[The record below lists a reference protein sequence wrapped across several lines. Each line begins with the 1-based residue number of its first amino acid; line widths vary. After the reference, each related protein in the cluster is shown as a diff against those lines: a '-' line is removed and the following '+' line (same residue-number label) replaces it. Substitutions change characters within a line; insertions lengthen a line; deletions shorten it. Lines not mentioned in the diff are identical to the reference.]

1 MEQLQKLING
11 EKLTQNEMT
20 SVAYQLFDE
29 QTSESEIA
37 SVLTALKVR
46 GESVE
51 EITAIVEVL
60 RDKAMPIQKHLA
72 DVTDNCGTGGDGA
85 HTFNIS
91 TTSAFVLAG
100 AGVKVAKHGNRS
112 VSSRTG
118 SADVLEELGVALDFT
133 SNEVEHL
140 IETNGIAF
148 LFAPHVHHQLKRIMQ
163 VRKALNVPT
172 IFNLIGPL
180 TNPVALDTQFLGVYR
195 RDMLMQMAAVLQRL
209 GRKRSVVV
217 NGAGHTDEATLAGEN
232 HFVLLDDGELIPF
245 TLSPEDVGL
254 NTYSNDAIVG
264 GDAKDNARILLDVL
278 NGERGPYFET
288 TLFNA
293 GIGLFAANK
302 TNSIREGV
310 DLAREAIDSGKALDK
325 LNHLTHFSEQRKRK
339 GIS

>member
-1 MEQLQKLING
+1 MNELQRLVNG
-11 EKLTQNEMT
+11 EKLTQEEMT
-20 SVAYQLFDE
+20 TVAYSLFDE
-29 QTSESEIA
+29 STTESEIA
-37 SVLTALKVR
+37 AVLTALKVR

-51 EITAIVEVL
+51 EITAIVDVL
-60 RDKAMPIQKHLA
+60 REKAMPIQKQLSN
-72 DVTDNCGTGGDGA
+72 VMDNCGTGGDGA

-100 AGVKVAKHGNRS
+100 AGVKMAKHGNRS

-118 SADVLEELGVALDFT
+118 SADVLEELGVALDF
-133 SNEVEHL
+133 SSDEVEHL

-148 LFAPHVHHQLKRIMQ
+148 LFAPHVHHQLKPIMK
-163 VRKALNVPT
+163 VRQALNVPT

-195 RDMLMQMAAVLQRL
+195 RDMLMKMAAVLQRL

-217 NGAGHTDEATLAGEN
+217 NGAGYTDEATLAGEN
-232 HFVLLDDGELIPF
+232 HFVLLEEGELIPF

-254 NTYSNDAIVG
+254 NTYDNDSIVG
-264 GDAKDNARILLDVL
+264 GDAKENANILLDVL
-278 NGERGPYFET
+278 NGERGAYYET

-293 GIGLFAANK
+293 GIGLFAANM

-310 DLAREAIDSGKALDK
+310 EIAKETIDSGRAKAKLDT
-325 LNHLTHFSEQRKRK
+325 LITYSQNRKRK
-339 GIS
+339 EIS